1 MESKQWDPV
10 KIRSNETKWGALWL
24 QKLNKHPNSAKEKV
38 TGLDKRVSG
47 RRSVGGQTEFTA
59 QRKEQNAMEPGLS
72 ILYLGPGTGIKGKIC
87 QANSS
92 LLTPPP

>member
-1 MESKQWDPV
+1 M
-10 KIRSNETKWGALWL
+10 
-24 QKLNKHPNSAKEKV
+24 
-38 TGLDKRVSG
+38 G
-47 RRSVGGQTEFTA
+47 RRLVQKIGGQTEFTA

-72 ILYLGPGTGIKGKIC
+72 ILYLGPGTGVKGKIC